1 MTTTTDRTPRT
12 RRTTRVRASVAGMAL
27 LALVSFGAQ
36 PASAATKSNPGWHQ
50 ICADSVSFATDDG
63 RNATLTWGDY
73 TYVVGYPDGIF
84 FVRTAQVYAYR
95 YVSGAGWVYLGS
107 GFIPN
112 GWFC

>member
-12 RRTTRVRASVAGMAL
+12 RRTMRLLAGVASMAL

-36 PASAATKSNPGWHQ
+36 PASAATKSNTGWHQ
-50 ICADSVSFATDDG
+50 ICANSVSFKTDAG
-63 RNATLTWGDY
+63 TNSTLTWGDY

-84 FVRTAQVYAYR
+84 FQYTAQVYAYR
-95 YVSGAGWVYLGS
+95 YVTGSGWVYLGS